1 MNLKSG
7 LPFWLIQSGLPYNY
21 PKLEAS
27 VKTEILI
34 IGGGISGALTAYH
47 LARAGIECV
56 VVDAREIAMGST
68 CASTSLL
75 QYELDMPLHKLANT
89 IGINN
94 AVRAYKL
101 CSEAVEK
108 LKNISKQIGLEEF
121 KTKKSLFFAA
131 KKSDVKL
138 LKDEYEIKKKNK
150 FKIHFLEE
158 KEIKKRFNFSAPA
171 AILSDTAAETNAYQ
185 FTHQLHQYSLKKG
198 IRIFER
204 TEIKKIDHLKNGVS
218 ATTTNGHAIKAKKIV
233 YATGYEALSQIDKKI
248 ATLYSTYAI
257 VSEKIDDMNW
267 WNAEVLLWNTADP
280 YLYMRSING
289 NRILVGGRD
298 ESFYSPEKR
307 DKLIEKKSAMLAK
320 DFIKLF
326 PGKVITPQFKWT
338 GSFAVTKDSMP
349 FIGEYHKKPNSYFSL
364 GYGGNGIIFSLLAA
378 EIICDLITGKKNE
391 DAHIFSF
398 DRL

>member
-7 LPFWLIQSGLPYNY
+7 IPFWLIQSGLPYNY
-21 PKLEAS
+21 PKLDTS

-47 LARAGIECV
+47 LARAGIDCV
-56 VVDAREIAMGST
+56 VVDAREIGMGSS

-75 QYELDMPLHKLANT
+75 QYELDMPLHILANT
-89 IGINN
+89 IGMDN
-94 AVRAYKL
+94 AVRTYKL
-101 CSEAVEK
+101 CSEAVDK
-108 LKNISKQIGLEEF
+108 LKNIAHKIGLDEF
-121 KTKKSLFFAA
+121 ETKKSLFYAS
-131 KKSDVKL
+131 KKIDVKL
-138 LKDEYEIKKKNK
+138 LKEEYEIKKKNK
-150 FKIHFLEE
+150 FKVHFLEE
-158 KEIKKRFNFSAPA
+158 KEIIKRFNFSAPA

-198 IRIFER
+198 IKVFER
-204 TEIKKIDHLKNGVS
+204 TEIKKFAHIKNGIS
-218 ATTTNGHAIKAKKIV
+218 ATTTNGHNIKAKKVV
-233 YATGYEALSQIDKKI
+233 YATGYEALSEIDKKI
-248 ATLYSTYAI
+248 AKLYSTYAI
-257 VSEKIDDMNW
+257 VSEKIDNMDW
-267 WNAEVLLWNTADP
+267 WNAETILWNTADP
-280 YLYMRSING
+280 YLYMRAIND

-298 ESFYSPEKR
+298 ESFYTPEKR
-307 DKLIEKKSAMLAK
+307 DKLIEKKSALLAK

-338 GSFAVTKDSMP
+338 GTFAVTKDSMP

-378 EIICDLITGKKNE
+378 EIICDLITGRKND